1 MIMASAVG
9 AVALLGVACT
19 DDEGAGPA
27 VTATTTTTATA
38 TLSPTMTE
46 TATGTPAE
54 PAVLIGTIE
63 GLDGNETGG
72 SITLTERDGA
82 TEVVVV
88 LTGLEEGAHANHLHA
103 GSCAAVGGV
112 VHPLEE
118 LEADAEGNATATS
131 TVEATTEE
139 LSTGFYYTV
148 HAGGDDA
155 AGDGIGCADFVAQ

>member
-1 MIMASAVG
+1 MILVSAVG
-9 AVALLGVACT
+9 AVALLGAACT
-19 DDEGAGPA
+19 DEEGDDPT

-46 TATGTPAE
+46 TATPGE
-54 PAVLIGTIE
+54 PVVLTGTIE
-63 GLDGNETGG
+63 GVDGNEVGG

-82 TEVVVV
+82 TEVVVT

-103 GSCAAVGGV
+103 GSCAAVGAV

-118 LEADAEGNATATS
+118 LEADAAGNATATS
-131 TVEATTEE
+131 TVQATTEE